1 MPDIYLDDL
10 KQGQVFALGQY
21 KVTHDEI
28 TDFAR
33 QWDPQPFHID
43 DNAAKGTIFGQ
54 VIASG
59 WHTACIFMR
68 LFANGL
74 LNRAAASGSP
84 GLDELRWQK
93 PVFPDDTLEA
103 SAEILEVKPSR
114 SKPDRGAV
122 RIRCSVSNQ
131 DDDEVLSMTAI
142 VLFHRRPS
150 AYPIESADDDRA

>member
-10 KQGQVFALGQY
+10 KEGQVFALGQS
-21 KVTHDEI
+21 KVTRDEI
-28 TDFAR
+28 IDFAR

-43 DNAAKGTIFGQ
+43 DQAAKGSIFGQ

-68 LFANGL
+68 LFATRL

-84 GLDELRWQK
+84 GLDELRWHK
-93 PVFPDDTLEA
+93 PVFPDDTLAA

-122 RIRCSVSNQ
+122 RIRCSLRNQ
-131 DDDEVLSMTAI
+131 DDDEVLSMNAI
-142 VLFHRRPS
+142 VLFHRRPG
-150 AYPIESADDDRA
+150 A